1 MKRTSFIAAFINNA
15 ATAILTDPNVTSE
28 KVFKAAEHYA
38 DLAAERGIIEDEI
51 DRNKVVDDIMAQ
63 IPAIVS
69 KTDNLSQDILV
80 QILTVI
86 TDQKKTIVIDA
97 IKRAFVT
104 GIIKKVYKDKSM
116 KFTIELA

>member
-1 MKRTSFIAAFINNA
+1 MKRTSFIAAFITNA

-38 DLAAERGIIEDEI
+38 DLAAERGIIDEEI
-51 DRNKVVDDIMAQ
+51 DRNKIVDDIMAQ

-69 KTDNLSQDILV
+69 KTEKLKYDTLV
-80 QILTVI
+80 QLLTVI
-86 TDQKKTIVIDA
+86 TEQKKTIVIDA
-97 IKRAFVT
+97 IKRAFAT

-116 KFTIELA
+116 NFTIELA

>member
-1 MKRTSFIAAFINNA
+1 MKRNSFIAAFINNA

-97 IKRAFVT
+97 IKRAFAT

-116 KFTIELA
+116 NFTIDLA

>member
-1 MKRTSFIAAFINNA
+1 MKRTSFIAAFITNA

-38 DLAAERGIIEDEI
+38 DLAAERGIIDEEI
-51 DRNKVVDDIMAQ
+51 DRNKVVDDIMGQ

-69 KTDNLSQDILV
+69 KTEKLKYDTLV
-80 QILTVI
+80 QLLTVI

>member
-69 KTDNLSQDILV
+69 KTENSSTTPSSSSSLSSPTKRRPSS
-80 QILTVI
+80 LTP
-86 TDQKKTIVIDA
+86 
-97 IKRAFVT
+97 
-104 GIIKKVYKDKSM
+104 
-116 KFTIELA
+116 